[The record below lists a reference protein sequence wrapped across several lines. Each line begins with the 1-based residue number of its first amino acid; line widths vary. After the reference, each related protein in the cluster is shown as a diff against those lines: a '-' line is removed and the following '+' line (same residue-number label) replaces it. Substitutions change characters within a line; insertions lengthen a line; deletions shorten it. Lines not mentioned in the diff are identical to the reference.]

1 MHPEEINPTP
11 DQLDRE
17 IAELLREADDLRR
30 PDRRAPR
37 GNQVADADD
46 VERGREKLDQVL

>member
-37 GNQVADADD
+37 GNQVADAED